1 MPSDHIS
8 ALIKKIKER
17 FRLNLVVFSRYFS
30 RSAGYLVTHEGMM
43 KTSAIISICL
53 TFLLSCLG
61 CSREEPTPPPVKKY
75 KVVMPIKKPVPK
87 KAETTLPSK
96 KKKTKEETKEA
107 TEVKTAAIEEK
118 TIRPP
123 ETEIIEKKAVVEELT
138 GYYIVKKGDSL
149 SSIAGRDDVYGD
161 PLKWPILYR
170 LNMDK
175 LDTLQVGEDF
185 LESELSEGVR
195 LKIIT
200 PDEAKENLERR
211 LHNVWVVNVLS
222 ATTNEKIIPV
232 AIRLIKNGYPVYIT
246 RATVKGKDWMRLRV
260 GFFENKTDAN
270 IEEKKIMALL
280 KLGNSW
286 VTKIAKE
293 LEEFGGY

>member
-1 MPSDHIS
+1 MKFS
-8 ALIKKIKER
+8 AI
-17 FRLNLVVFSRYFS
+17 
-30 RSAGYLVTHEGMM
+30 
-43 KTSAIISICL
+43 IISICL
-53 TFLLSCLG
+53 TLFLWFGG
-61 CSREEPTPPPVKKY
+61 CSSEEPPPPPDKKD
-75 KVVMPIKKPVPK
+75 KVVMPIKRPVPQ
-87 KAETTLPSK
+87 KADTSVPSK
-96 KKKTKEETKEA
+96 QEKAKEEPEETA
-107 TEVKTAAIEEK
+107 EVKTAAVEEK
-118 TIRPP
+118 ALKPP
-123 ETEIIEKKAVVEELT
+123 ETEIMEKEEAVEKMP

-149 SSIAGRDDVYGD
+149 SSIAGRGDVYGD

-175 LDTLQVGEDF
+175 LDTLEAGEDF
-185 LESELSEGVR
+185 LQSELPEGVM

-260 GFFENKTDAN
+260 GFFKNKTEAN
-270 IEEKKIMALL
+270 TEGKKIMSLL
-280 KLGNSW
+280 NLGNSW
-286 VTKIAKE
+286 VTKIGKE

>member
-1 MPSDHIS
+1 MKFS
-8 ALIKKIKER
+8 AI
-17 FRLNLVVFSRYFS
+17 
-30 RSAGYLVTHEGMM
+30 
-43 KTSAIISICL
+43 IISICL
-53 TFLLSCLG
+53 TLFLWFGG
-61 CSREEPTPPPVKKY
+61 CSREEPPPPPDKKY
-75 KVVMPIKKPVPK
+75 KVVMPIKRPVPQ
-87 KAETTLPSK
+87 KADTSLPSK
-96 KKKTKEETKEA
+96 QEKAKEETKE
-107 TEVKTAAIEEK
+107 TIEVKTASVEEK
-118 TIRPP
+118 TIKPP
-123 ETEIIEKKAVVEELT
+123 ETEIIEKEEALEKMP

-149 SSIAGRDDVYGD
+149 SSIAGRDDTYGD

-175 LDTLQVGEDF
+175 LDTLEAGEDF
-185 LESELSEGVR
+185 LESELPEGVM

-260 GFFENKTDAN
+260 GFFKNKTEAN
-270 IEEKKIMALL
+270 TEGKKIMNLL
-280 KLGNSW
+280 NLGNSW
-286 VTKIAKE
+286 VTKIGKE

>member
-1 MPSDHIS
+1 MKFS
-8 ALIKKIKER
+8 AI
-17 FRLNLVVFSRYFS
+17 
-30 RSAGYLVTHEGMM
+30 
-43 KTSAIISICL
+43 IISICL
-53 TFLLSCLG
+53 TLYLWFGG
-61 CSREEPTPPPVKKY
+61 CSREEPPPPPVKKH
-75 KVVMPIKKPVPK
+75 KIAMPIKRPVQEMD
-87 KAETTLPSK
+87 ETSLHSK
-96 KKKTKEETKEA
+96 QENAKEEAEEA
-107 TEVKTAAIEEK
+107 TKVKTAAVEEK
-118 TIRPP
+118 AIKPP
-123 ETEIIEKKAVVEELT
+123 ETEIMEKETVVEEVT

-149 SSIAGRDDVYGD
+149 SNIAGRGDVYGD

-175 LDTLQVGEDF
+175 LATLEAGEDF
-185 LESELSEGVR
+185 LESELPEGVM

-222 ATTNEKIIPV
+222 ATTNEKIIHV

-260 GFFENKTDAN
+260 GFFKNKTEADT
-270 IEEKKIMALL
+270 EGKRIMSLL
-280 KLGNSW
+280 NLSNSW
-286 VTKIAKE
+286 VTKIGKE

>member
-1 MPSDHIS
+1 MKVS
-8 ALIKKIKER
+8 A
-17 FRLNLVVFSRYFS
+17 
-30 RSAGYLVTHEGMM
+30 T
-43 KTSAIISICL
+43 IISICL
-53 TFLLSCLG
+53 TLFLWCGG
-61 CSREEPTPPPVKKY
+61 CSREEPPPPPDKKH
-75 KVVMPIKKPVPK
+75 KVVMPIKRPVPQ
-87 KAETTLPSK
+87 KADTSLPSK
-96 KKKTKEETKEA
+96 QEKAKDETKEA

-123 ETEIIEKKAVVEELT
+123 ETEIIEKKAVVEEVT
-138 GYYIVKKGDSL
+138 GYYIVKKGYSL

-185 LESELSEGVR
+185 LESELPEGVR

-270 IEEKKIMALL
+270 IEGKKIMALL